1 MMNLIIKRMSPELAA
16 DYFDF
21 FDHRAF
27 SDNSPFYPCY
37 CNAFN
42 MTDKEIEAD
51 FAEARANG
59 GGVEDYRAVIRKSAV
74 RMVSQDVIQG
84 YLAYDGEL
92 AIGWCNAND
101 KKNYFHYG
109 EFELDQLDAAMDF
122 RDLIADDGTQRIKS
136 IVCFEIAPGYR
147 GKGIATALLSRVCAD
162 AAEEGYDKVEVYP
175 VIRKTR
181 EELDFT
187 GPVHLYE
194 KAGFIRTAQHG
205 KILVMQKSL
214 K

>member
-1 MMNLIIKRMSPELAA
+1 MELTIKRMSPELAA

-42 MTDKEIEAD
+42 MTETEIEEA
-51 FAEARANG
+51 FEHARANG
-59 GGVEDYRAVIRKSAV
+59 GGVEDFRLVLRESAEDLV
-74 RMVSQDVIQG
+74 ARNIIQG
-84 YLAYDGEL
+84 YLAYDGET

-101 KKNYFHYG
+101 KPNYTHFG
-109 EFELDQLDAAMDF
+109 EFELDALDAAMDF
-122 RDLIADDGTQRIKS
+122 RELIADDGSRKIKS
-136 IVCFEIAPGYR
+136 IVCFEIAPEYR

-162 AAEEGYDKVEVYP
+162 AEREGYDAVEVYP
-175 VIRKTR
+175 ALRDKYDP
-181 EELDFT
+181 LDFT

-194 KAGFIRTAQHG
+194 KAGFVKTAQHG
-205 KILVMQKSL
+205 KILVMQKAL

>member
-1 MMNLIIKRMSPELAA
+1 MNLTIRRMSPELAA

-42 MTDKEIEAD
+42 MTEEQIEAD

-59 GGVEDYRAVIRKSAV
+59 GGVEDFRNVLRKSAV
-74 RMVSQDVIQG
+74 QMVADGRIQG
-84 YLAYDGEL
+84 YLAYDGGT

-101 KKNYFHYG
+101 KRNYFHYG
-109 EFELDQLDAAMDF
+109 EFELDHLDAAMSF
-122 RDLIADDGTQRIKS
+122 RDMIADDGTQRIKS

-147 GKGIATALLSRVCAD
+147 GKGIARELLRRVCAD
-162 AAEEGYDKVEVYP
+162 AAADGYDKIEVYP
-175 VIRKTR
+175 VLRETR

-194 KAGFIRTAQHG
+194 KAGFVRIAQHG
-205 KILVMQKSL
+205 KILVMQRDL

>member
-1 MMNLIIKRMSPELAA
+1 MDLIIRRMSPEFAA

-42 MTDKEIEAD
+42 MTDAQIQAL
-51 FAEARANG
+51 FARARANG
-59 GGVEDYRAVIRKSAV
+59 GDVEDFRIVLREAAVEQVAQGI
-74 RMVSQDVIQG
+74 IHG
-84 YLAYDGEL
+84 YLAYDGDIS
-92 AIGWCNAND
+92 IGWCNAND
-101 KKNYFHYG
+101 KQNYSHYG
-109 EFELDQLDAAMDF
+109 EFDLDALDAAMDF
-122 RDLIADDGTQRIKS
+122 KELIADDGIQRIKS
-136 IVCFEIAPGYR
+136 IVCFEIAPEYR
-147 GKGIATALLSRVCAD
+147 GKGIATALLRRVCED
-162 AAEEGYDKVEVYP
+162 AVRDGYDKIEVYP
-175 VIRKTR
+175 VIRDAR

-194 KAGFIRTAQHG
+194 KFGFVRTDQHG
-205 KILVMQKSL
+205 KILVMQKTL